1 MPINFEPF
9 IHPLD
14 RQALSAL
21 QKIPLLDTALRKFM
35 KEVPENMLHGIK
47 MASMIR
53 LNRKQL
59 PRIYEMLLEI
69 CAYLDIPEPELYL
82 EMNPIPNAYTQG
94 DTHPFIVIN
103 SGLVDLLQ
111 KDELKTVI
119 AHECGHILCHHVLY
133 HTLAEVLLH
142 VGSGFLGLQEIAF
155 APLRWALLYWVR
167 RSEFSA
173 DRVSA
178 YVMENSEVVVN
189 TMMRIAGGKS
199 EITHEVNVEEFL
211 NQAVEYQKTL
221 DESQFSKLLQNIA
234 IRDQTHP
241 FTVIRAREIKEWFS
255 ATHNQLPSPAKYG
268 KLYHKIKLK

>member
-82 EMNPIPNAYTQG
+82 EMNPMNVNKYKTPNAIATTIANLRMPKTIAWISVFLDLTQEK
-94 DTHPFIVIN
+94 
-103 SGLVDLLQ
+103 S
-111 KDELKTVI
+111 
-119 AHECGHILCHHVLY
+119 ILSFNWNNDKCQNCFM
-133 HTLAEVLLH
+133 VLLSCLCYL
-142 VGSGFLGLQEIAF
+142 VTDDF
-155 APLRWALLYWVR
+155 
-167 RSEFSA
+167 
-173 DRVSA
+173 
-178 YVMENSEVVVN
+178 
-189 TMMRIAGGKS
+189 
-199 EITHEVNVEEFL
+199 
-211 NQAVEYQKTL
+211 
-221 DESQFSKLLQNIA
+221 
-234 IRDQTHP
+234 
-241 FTVIRAREIKEWFS
+241 
-255 ATHNQLPSPAKYG
+255 
-268 KLYHKIKLK
+268 